1 MVECT
6 HGSIHAVVIEGVVFV
21 NPNRFGDFVVEKRKN
36 RGLSLRRMADL
47 LELSPAYWSDIEKG
61 RRNPPALPKLMEIAR
76 LLGLSQEETDFMI
89 DIASQ
94 DRDEI
99 PMDLPDYIKESDLAR
114 IALRKARKKGEQGS
128 SEVADR
134 AWKEF
139 IRALDVDE

>member
-1 MVECT
+1 M
-6 HGSIHAVVIEGVVFV
+6 

-61 RRNPPALPKLMEIAR
+61 RRNPPALPKLMEIAQ

-94 DRDEI
+94 DRDGI
-99 PMDLPDYIKESDLAR
+99 PMDLPDYIQERAQ
-114 IALRKARKKGEQGS
+114 KGPQEG
-128 SEVADR
+128 
-134 AWKEF
+134 
-139 IRALDVDE
+139 

>member
-1 MVECT
+1 M
-6 HGSIHAVVIEGVVFV
+6 

-61 RRNPPALPKLMEIAR
+61 RRNPPALPKLMEIAQ

-114 IALRKARKKGEQGS
+114 IAPRKARKKGEQGS
-128 SEVADR
+128 SEEADR
-134 AWKEF
+134 PWKEF